1 MGGPYALS
9 QGAAATG
16 RTPPASPQTEIENH
30 ELKDKYLAVLKEW
43 IRQQDKIRALELENK
58 ALHEQLGRRLVNNP
72 RGLNNKKNKGKG
84 RSKSVPPASP
94 RRKATREDDPR
105 GVRTTPS
112 KKGGWGAPLA
122 GSAAGLMPS
131 PPVATTTRART
142 QFGTE
147 GLRDLAK
154 EFVGQ

>member
-1 MGGPYALS
+1 M
-9 QGAAATG
+9 
-16 RTPPASPQTEIENH
+16 
-30 ELKDKYLAVLKEW
+30 
-43 IRQQDKIRALELENK
+43 
-58 ALHEQLGRRLVNNP
+58 VNNP
-72 RGLNNKKNKGKG
+72 RGVNAKTKKGKG

-122 GSAAGLMPS
+122 GAAAGLMPS